1 MSAPVLTNVD
11 NDSTVVV
18 IEMSDI
24 KTIGTQD
31 VNGDATTLEKTHTV
45 DVENVDKES
54 TVDVENA
61 ENVDVANQKRIARKT
76 LFIGVFIIVLIVIA
90 FAIWRT
96 VVIFG

>member
-11 NDSTVVV
+11 NDSTFVV

-24 KTIGTQD
+24 NNDANIGTE
-31 VNGDATTLEKTHTV
+31 LTHTV

-54 TVDVENA
+54 TVDV
-61 ENVDVANQKRIARKT
+61 ANQRRIASKT

>member
-1 MSAPVLTNVD
+1 MSASTNVD
-11 NDSTVVV
+11 STFVV

-24 KTIGTQD
+24 KTIGTQIT
-31 VNGDATTLEKTHTV
+31 GDAPEKTHTV

-54 TVDVENA
+54 TVVDVENA
-61 ENVDVANQKRIARKT
+61 DKENQKRIARKT
-76 LFIGVFIIVLIVIA
+76 LFIGVFVIVLIVIA